1 MPAKVFIAY
10 SIHSNLATYFCWKIA
25 SKQKRRRVGIELV
38 VCLFTRPSLWFPF
51 FNLMKDSSLK
61 IGFETREYYYYNQPK
76 QALAKDRECLMFPFY
91 HAQTFY
97 EYFISTRLT
106 SYQMESYFST
116 CSVWILYN
124 FLLSVKIVLC
134 TCMKERRVFWK

>member
-1 MPAKVFIAY
+1 M
-10 SIHSNLATYFCWKIA
+10 SIQPKFSLLIPFTLILQHIFVEKLLANTTEE
-25 SKQKRRRVGIELV
+25 GLELSL
-38 VCLFTRPSLWFPF
+38 LFAFLQDPHFSSP

-106 SYQMESYFST
+106 SYQMESYFPT
-116 CSVWILYN
+116 CS
-124 FLLSVKIVLC
+124 SV
-134 TCMKERRVFWK
+134 

>member
-1 MPAKVFIAY
+1 MLKECPAKVFIY
-10 SIHSNLATYFCWKIA
+10 TLILQHIFVEKLLANTTEE
-25 SKQKRRRVGIELV
+25 GLELSL
-38 VCLFTRPSLWFPF
+38 LFAFLQDPHFSSP

-61 IGFETREYYYYNQPK
+61 IGFETREYYYYNQAK

-106 SYQMESYFST
+106 SYQMESYFPT
-116 CSVWILYN
+116 CSV
-124 FLLSVKIVLC
+124 
-134 TCMKERRVFWK
+134 